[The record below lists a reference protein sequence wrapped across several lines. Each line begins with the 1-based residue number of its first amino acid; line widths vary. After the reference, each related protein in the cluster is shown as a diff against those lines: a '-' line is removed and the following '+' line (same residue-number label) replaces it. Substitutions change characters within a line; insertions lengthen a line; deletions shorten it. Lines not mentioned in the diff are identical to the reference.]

1 MKKGFWFS
9 ITSFNANG
17 SVSFTLF
24 GGGAYQFSMT
34 SPNSV
39 NDGNWHH
46 IAAVRRNGTNGVIY
60 IDGNATISQA
70 VAYIAPL
77 DNSFIT
83 YIGADMR
90 TPGSYFNGSIS
101 DVAIY
106 PYALSAFRIGLHAY
120 NGRLGNSAIVLSMI
134 PGGYVLD
141 SKPVGAAQPGANYG
155 TKWVASVTDTAATPV
170 TRSGVAQFSGGAQIA
185 IPTNSDFDSPVGTI
199 CFWMLTDLPV
209 AGHGSMLF
217 DRRTSAG
224 LVLVLDGLPSGGI
237 DVQYTGNASFQAGG
251 YVVDNNWHHVAL
263 TYDQSASGAVSV
275 YIDGVLLVSQANT
288 AAWSWPTNQEIELG
302 RSHDPYWQTYSGD
315 MDDFRIYSRVLTANE
330 IATIAAPATS
340 DTLVDNAALKVR
352 YNFDTS
358 GGGKSLTWPAGSLL
372 SSPTLGPTAV
382 WTPVAGAVSPYP
394 FLPPP
399 PVSPAGTALFY
410 RVGL

>member
-1 MKKGFWFS
+1 
-9 ITSFNANG
+9 
-17 SVSFTLF
+17 
-24 GGGAYQFSMT
+24 
-34 SPNSV
+34 
-39 NDGNWHH
+39 
-46 IAAVRRNGTNGVIY
+46 
-60 IDGNATISQA
+60 
-70 VAYIAPL
+70 
-77 DNSFIT
+77 
-83 YIGADMR
+83 
-90 TPGSYFNGSIS
+90 
-101 DVAIY
+101 
-106 PYALSAFRIGLHAY
+106 
-120 NGRLGNSAIVLSMI
+120 
-134 PGGYVLD
+134 
-141 SKPVGAAQPGANYG
+141 
-155 TKWVASVTDTAATPV
+155 
-170 TRSGVAQFSGGAQIA
+170 
-185 IPTNSDFDSPVGTI
+185 
-199 CFWMLTDLPV
+199 MLTDVPA
-209 AGHGSMLF
+209 AGNGSMLF

-224 LVLVLDGLPSGGI
+224 LVLFLDGLPSGGV

-275 YIDGVLLVSQANT
+275 YLDGVLLVSQANT

-302 RSHDPYWQTYSGD
+302 RSHDPYWQTYNGN

-340 DTLVDNAALKVR
+340 DTLVDNTALKVR
-352 YNFDTS
+352 YNFDTT